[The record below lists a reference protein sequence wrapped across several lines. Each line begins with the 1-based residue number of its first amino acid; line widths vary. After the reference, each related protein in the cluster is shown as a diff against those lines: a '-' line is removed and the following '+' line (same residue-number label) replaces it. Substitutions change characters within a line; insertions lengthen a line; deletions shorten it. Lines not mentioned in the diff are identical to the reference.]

1 MAISLKNIMNEI
13 KMLFNEGE
21 SLDEVYI
28 LEIDNNLI
36 ESIKWFKC

>member
-1 MAISLKNIMNEI
+1 MAISLKNIMIEI

-36 ESIKWFKC
+36 ESIK